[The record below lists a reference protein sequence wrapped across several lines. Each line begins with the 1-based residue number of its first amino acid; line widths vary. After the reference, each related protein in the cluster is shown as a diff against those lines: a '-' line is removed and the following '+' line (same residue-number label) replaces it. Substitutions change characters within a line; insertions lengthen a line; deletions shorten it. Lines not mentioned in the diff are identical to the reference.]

1 MLPPSTVLTA
11 GFAMFSMFFGSG
23 NLVFPIA
30 AGFKTQDMFLYTL
43 AGWIVTAVVVPFIGV
58 MGLIRSEGSR
68 TAYYGSLGKSGAF
81 AINFLIFMLVGPFG
95 VVPRCMLVSFGGFK
109 LMSPELPVWCF
120 TLCFSLALMSLCWQ
134 KNRLVEIIGIFLTP
148 FKLGGIVLLIIVS
161 LWFASP
167 VQPVAMSGEDCFGYG
182 LEIGYQTMDLMGA
195 PLIAASIYAFLKKKI
210 KIATRQELF
219 KLGTISSLLGGT
231 ILCLVYYGF
240 MALGAHYASDL
251 VGLAQEQ
258 YLVAIAQKA
267 LGYYAVPIVSVTL
280 AVSCLA
286 TATLL
291 TTMWTD
297 FLYKDILKKQ
307 VNRHVCLC
315 LSIFVAFAMS
325 LLGFAKI
332 VNFLGNILE
341 WLYPLMIIYAVYK
354 LFDKKKSEQPI
365 SA

>member
-1 MLPPSTVLTA
+1 MLSPSTVLTA

-43 AGWIVTAVVVPFIGV
+43 MGWIITAVIVPFIGV

-68 TAYYGSLGKSGAF
+68 SAYYAILGKSGAF

-109 LMSPELPVWCF
+109 LMYPELATWCF
-120 TLCFSLALMSLCWQ
+120 TLGFSLILLGLCWE

-148 FKLGGIVLLIIVS
+148 FKLGGIVSLIIVS
-161 LWFASP
+161 LWFATP
-167 VQPVAMSGEDCFGYG
+167 IQPVMMSVSDCFGYG

-195 PLIAASIYAFLKKKI
+195 PLIAATIYAFLKKKA
-210 KIATRQELF
+210 KTATSQELF
-219 KLGTISSLLGGT
+219 KLGTMSSVLGGT

-258 YLVAIAQKA
+258 YLVAIAQKV
-267 LGYYAVPIVSVTL
+267 LGYYAAPVVSITL

-297 FLYKDILKKQ
+297 FLYKDILNKQ
-307 VNRHVCLC
+307 VNRHFCLC
-315 LSIFVAFAMS
+315 LSVIVAFAMS

-332 VNFLGNILE
+332 VSFLGNILE

-354 LFDKKKSEQPI
+354 LFDKKSEKSI
-365 SA
+365 HA